1 MKRNE
6 INQLAMLEAVQAFL
20 EKYAAELNKI
30 PSIATLIVELN
41 GILKSIR
48 DLRQV
53 QSKTTEGVTATK
65 NELATMVK
73 EGILKIC
80 DALQAYATQTNDRN
94 LMADA
99 RITATELKAMRN
111 SDLADKARFVYE
123 TASPLANDLST
134 WFVTKADIDALTANT
149 ELYLKALP
157 SRRSM
162 QNETK
167 VSTAAINA
175 KLSEGKQLLKDKLDK
190 YMKPFRT
197 GNPSLFAE
205 YTNARIVVDL
215 VAGRSSGEEDGN
227 APT

>member
-1 MKRNE
+1 MKRIE

-30 PSIATLIVELN
+30 PNIATQIVELN

-80 DALQAYATQTNDRN
+80 DALQAYAAQTNDRN

-123 TASPLANDLST
+123 TASPLANDLGT
-134 WFVTKADIDALTANT
+134 WFVTKADIDALTANA

-175 KLSEGKQLLKDKLDK
+175 KLSEGKLLLKTKLDK

-205 YTNARIVVDL
+205 YTNARMVVDL

-227 APT
+227 TPT

>member
-80 DALQAYATQTNDRN
+80 DALQAYAAQTNDRN

-99 RITATELKAMRN
+99 RVTATELKAMRN

-123 TASPLANDLST
+123 TASPLANDLGN

-167 VSTAAINA
+167 VSTAAINS
-175 KLSEGKQLLKDKLDK
+175 KLGEGKLLLKEKLDK

-205 YTNARIVVDL
+205 YTNARMVVDL

-227 APT
+227 APA